1 MYQVLLADDENI
13 FLEFMQNIINWAE
26 QDCRICGC
34 AANGRAALDGI
45 VSQRPDI
52 AFVDISM
59 PLLNGIEVCQAVRE
73 KEIPVKLIIMTGHD
87 EFSFAYQ
94 AIKLGI
100 DDYLLKPF
108 SREELLEALHKVI
121 LSLGTRPET
130 GRERTLGS
138 MEEGST
144 KYEIMTGA
152 INEYLAGH
160 YDKPS
165 LSLATIAGD
174 LGFESS
180 YLRRI
185 YKVTT
190 GMTIMQKLEEIRINQ
205 AKYLLSSGRYQSQ
218 EIAGMVGFSDPFYF
232 SRRFKQSCGM
242 TPTEYR
248 NSLCNREKKETE

>member
-1 MYQVLLADDENI
+1 MYQVLLADDEPV

-26 QDCRICGC
+26 YDCRICAC
-34 AANGRAALDGI
+34 VANGRAARDYI
-45 VSQRPDI
+45 TEQKPDI

-59 PLLNGIEVCQAVRE
+59 PFLNGIEVCQAARE
-73 KEIPVKLIIMTGHD
+73 NNIPVRLVIMTGHD

-94 AIKLGI
+94 AIKIGI

-108 SREELLEALHKVI
+108 SREELLEALQKVL
-121 LSLGTRPET
+121 LSFTSRQGNTT
-130 GRERTLGS
+130 ERTLES

-152 INEYLAGH
+152 INEYLQKN
-160 YDKPS
+160 YDNN
-165 LSLATIAGD
+165 LLTLATIAGD

-180 YLRRI
+180 YLRRV
-185 YKVTT
+185 YKITT
-190 GMTIMQKLEEIRINQ
+190 GMTIIQKLEEIRINR
-205 AKYLLSSGRYQSQ
+205 AKYLLLSGKYQNQ

-232 SRRFKQSCGM
+232 SRRFKQVCGM

-248 NSLCNREKKETE
+248 KKRQM

>member
-1 MYQVLLADDENI
+1 MYQVLLADDETI

-34 AANGRAALDGI
+34 AANGRLALDCI
-45 VSQRPDI
+45 LSQQPDI
-52 AFVDISM
+52 AFIDISM
-59 PLLNGIEVCQAVRE
+59 PLLNGIEVCQVVRE

-108 SREELLEALHKVI
+108 SREELLEALEKV
-121 LSLGTRPET
+121 TRSSGMRQDE
-130 GRERTLGS
+130 GRERTLEK

-152 INEYLAGH
+152 INEYLAGN

-165 LSLATIAGD
+165 LTLSAIAGD

-205 AKYLLSSGRYQSQ
+205 AKYLLASGRYQSQ

-242 TPTEYR
+242 SPTEYR
-248 NSLCNREKKETE
+248 NSISGGRKEKFN

>member
-1 MYQVLLADDENI
+1 MYQVLLADDESI

-26 QDCRICGC
+26 LDCRICSC
-34 AANGRAALDGI
+34 AANGRMALDCI
-45 VSQRPDI
+45 LSQRPDI
-52 AFVDISM
+52 AFIDISM

-108 SREELLEALHKVI
+108 SKEELSEALQKVI
-121 LSLGTRPET
+121 RSLGERLE
-130 GRERTLGS
+130 GSREGTLEN

-144 KYEIMTGA
+144 KYEIMAGA
-152 INEYLAGH
+152 INEYLAGN

-165 LSLATIAGD
+165 LTLAAIAGD

-190 GMTIMQKLEEIRINQ
+190 GMTIMQKLEEIRISQ
-205 AKYLLSSGRYQSQ
+205 AKRLLSSGRHQSQ

-242 TPTEYR
+242 SPTEYR
-248 NSLCNREKKETE
+248 NSILGGRRGNDL